1 MVRQRTGGR
10 ESNGGISLA
19 LAAVIGSAAFLLG
32 LFAAD
37 ALSQGREIGASAQ
50 PARAVR
56 PAPELPRKWVWD
68 REAVNFDDMFVKN

>member
-1 MVRQRTGGR
+1 MVRQRTNGR
-10 ESNGGISLA
+10 ERDGRISLT

-37 ALSQGREIGASAQ
+37 ALSQDRGSAASAH

-56 PAPELPRKWVWD
+56 AAPELPREWVWD
-68 REAVNFDDMFVKN
+68 REAVNFDDMFVTN